1 MAFALVPHEK
11 LLAMGSTS
19 PFLAITEMIG
29 TMQVVNEHALKNSN
43 VQKLIHS
50 TDLHFDLVVNED
62 FFAENLLMFSHK
74 FKAPI
79 ITICKYGLNKTG
91 KVLPQLNE

>member
-1 MAFALVPHEK
+1 
-11 LLAMGSTS
+11 MGSTS
-19 PFLAITEMIG
+19 PFLSITEMIG
-29 TMQVVNEHALKNSN
+29 TMQVVNEHALKNSK

-50 TDLHFDLVVNED
+50 TDLHFDLIINED

-79 ITICKYGLNKTG
+79 ITICKYMVSIIREEYLHT
-91 KVLPQLNE
+91 